1 MIEMSNQREIDLLRE
16 RNALEP
22 EITCLEND
30 IKKAADDIEASER
43 YCDDLSRLRT
53 EKIDD
58 QDEFDQISV
67 QMAEIRNATAIKRD
81 RKHQLQTRLM
91 RKLARLKAIEDALQ
105 DCALEEHI
113 GMLEALV
120 QRLKPTF
127 TRFINQINEIK
138 DGSNK
143 LKDFKGR
150 APSYSNDIMKYH
162 DPFLEMQETV
172 LARMTDAG
180 LISSSVSGMTKSQ
193 ARQKADLMLM
203 IKTPLSLQS
212 HLENPDAEGQFEGEI
227 EEWVEAC
234 ELDLKETD
242 DVA

>member
-1 MIEMSNQREIDLLRE
+1 MLELNNQREVNLLRE
-16 RNALEP
+16 LNALEP
-22 EITCLEND
+22 EVERLEE
-30 IKKAADDIEASER
+30 IIQQESEDIEASEQR
-43 YCDDLSRLRT
+43 YDKLSKLRS

-58 QDEFDQISV
+58 RKEFGQSSA
-67 QMAEIRNATAIKRD
+67 QMAEIRNAITINRD

-180 LISSSVSGMTKSQ
+180 LISGSVSGMTKSQ

-227 EEWVEAC
+227 EEWMEASDKDF
-234 ELDLKETD
+234 EKD
-242 DVA
+242 DKQ